1 MEQQENRRIEFID
14 LTKGLCIMLVVMM
27 HVGGAFDGL
36 ATGPVLSS
44 FTMPLYFFV
53 SGLFFKSYEGF
64 GGFLARKVDKL
75 LVPFL
80 IFYLGAFLLM
90 YGISKAVPG
99 TFRLPV
105 RWNELLL
112 IFRNHELIRFNPPI
126 WFLVAL
132 FNCNMLFYVVHY
144 LRRKHIPTMFAVT
157 LLIGATGFW
166 LGKQRIELPFYIDVA
181 MTALPFYFA
190 GFWIRRY
197 NFFSFRTT
205 VSTNLSRYSSWWL
218 WSRCISRPHRW
229 VCGPTTIREISSR
242 STWRLSQVF
251 LPSCCCVRR

>member
-190 GFWIRRY
+190 GFGVIIFSLSAPPFRQTYPAIHPGGSGHDVFHGHTAGYADQQLSGKFHPGLPGGFRRY
-197 NFFSFRTT
+197 FCHHA
-205 VSTNLSRYSSWWL
+205 V
-218 WSRCISRPHRW
+218 
-229 VCGPTTIREISSR
+229 V
-242 STWRLSQVF
+242 
-251 LPSCCCVRR
+251 

>member
-112 IFRNHELIRFNPPI
+112 IFRNHELIR
-126 WFLVAL
+126 
-132 FNCNMLFYVVHY
+132 
-144 LRRKHIPTMFAVT
+144 RS
-157 LLIGATGFW
+157 GFW
-166 LGKQRIELPFYIDVA
+166 SPFS
-181 MTALPFYFA
+181 TATCCFTSSTTCA
-190 GFWIRRY
+190 GNTFP
-197 NFFSFRTT
+197 
-205 VSTNLSRYSSWWL
+205 
-218 WSRCISRPHRW
+218 RCS
-229 VCGPTTIREISSR
+229 
-242 STWRLSQVF
+242 L
-251 LPSCCCVRR
+251 

>member
-1 MEQQENRRIEFID
+1 MEQQADRRIGFID

-36 ATGPVLSS
+36 AAGPVLSS

-80 IFYLGAFLLM
+80 IFYLGSFLLM

-105 RWNELLL
+105 RWSELLL
-112 IFRNHELIRFNPPI
+112 VFRGHELIRFNPPI

-132 FNCNMLFYVVHY
+132 FNCNILF
-144 LRRKHIPTMFAVT
+144 
-157 LLIGATGFW
+157 
-166 LGKQRIELPFYIDVA
+166 
-181 MTALPFYFA
+181 
-190 GFWIRRY
+190 
-197 NFFSFRTT
+197 
-205 VSTNLSRYSSWWL
+205 
-218 WSRCISRPHRW
+218 
-229 VCGPTTIREISSR
+229 
-242 STWRLSQVF
+242 
-251 LPSCCCVRR
+251 